1 MVSSLTNSLGVNAA
15 SGVSV
20 ASKINNFAQ
29 QPASAVGMAVASM
42 TGQNVGAG
50 LYDRAK
56 EALRTAVAVSM
67 IIGIAAF
74 VIVQLLPEQLM
85 GLIVSDDTVIK
96 EALPYLRITAFDYL
110 LVAMIFPLN
119 GICNGSGHTLFTMIP
134 SIVSS
139 VVTRVPAAYICVL
152 GFDMGLA
159 GVGISTPVGT
169 ISAILICGWFYLSG
183 RWKKF
188 CLPSTS

>member
-1 MVSSLTNSLGVNAA
+1 
-15 SGVSV
+15 
-20 ASKINNFAQ
+20 
-29 QPASAVGMAVASM
+29 
-42 TGQNVGAG
+42 
-50 LYDRAK
+50 
-56 EALRTAVAVSM
+56 
-67 IIGIAAF
+67 
-74 VIVQLLPEQLM
+74 
-85 GLIVSDDTVIK
+85 
-96 EALPYLRITAFDYL
+96 
-110 LVAMIFPLN
+110 MIFPLN

-183 RWKKF
+183 RWKK
-188 CLPSTS
+188 STIRFSN